1 MNPSTAQARVV
12 VDELIRNDVR
22 HVVLCPGSRNAP
34 LSFALYE
41 AATAGRLTLHVRID
55 ERGAGFLA
63 LGLAKGLAHR
73 PHRRGFAA
81 VVCTSGTAVANL
93 HPAVLEAYHSGAALL
108 VVTAD
113 RPPEVYGT
121 GANQTIQQNGVYAS
135 AATTIDFPVA
145 ERRAGQNGVWRG
157 LVCRAVAQADAGAP
171 VHVNIPFR
179 EPLVPDG
186 DLLDWPEALAG
197 RPEQERWTSVR
208 PGVISSDPLGGGPIF
223 HLRPRT
229 LVVVGDTDFGTG
241 HAAGEVAAKLGWPV
255 VTEPTAMGG
264 PVASGAV
271 VLQHGSLLLN
281 SGELPERLHPD
292 SVVVIG
298 RPTLSRGVQ
307 RLLKQAP
314 VVHVVRSG
322 QGWADPQH
330 VATHV
335 SDHLGLDDLNF
346 AAMDDADLTSR
357 TWTETYP
364 GDPAWLTDWQR
375 ADALAS
381 VAVEELLAE
390 QTWPTGLH
398 VARALMTE
406 LPEDAVLFL
415 GSSNPVRD
423 IDLVGARRSG
433 PVVISNR
440 GVAGIDGSVSSAIG
454 AALGAVSADS
464 RVGHGYALLGD
475 LTFLHDL
482 NGLLLGPLEARPDL
496 TIVVL
501 NDDGGGIFSLL
512 EQGAPDHS
520 ASFERVFGTPH
531 GSDLGALCAGYRV
544 PYRLAA
550 DGADFRDALRPGP
563 GIRVVEVRADRQRL
577 RTVHERLRTRVRQVI
592 TAP

>member
-34 LSFALYE
+34 LSFALHE

-55 ERGAGFLA
+55 ERSAGFLA
-63 LGLAKGLAHR
+63 LGISKGLAHR

-93 HPAVLEAYHSGAALL
+93 HPAVLEAHHSGAALL

-121 GANQTIQQNGVYAS
+121 GANQTIQQSGVYGS
-135 AATTIDFPVA
+135 AAATVDFPVA
-145 ERRAGQNGVWRG
+145 ERRPGQNGVWRG
-157 LVCRAVAQADAGAP
+157 LVCRAVAQAADGAP

-186 DLLDWPEALAG
+186 DLADWPEPLDG
-197 RPEQERWTSVR
+197 RPAEERWTSVS
-208 PGVISSDPLGGGPIF
+208 PGLVSSDPVGGGPIF

-229 LVVVGDTDFGTG
+229 LVVVGDSELGAAY
-241 HAAGEVAAKLGWPV
+241 AAGEVAAKLGWPV
-255 VTEPTAMGG
+255 ITEPTAMGG
-264 PVASGAV
+264 PVAAGAV
-271 VLQHGSLLLN
+271 VLPHGSLLLN
-281 SGELPERLHPD
+281 AGELPERLRPD

-314 VVHVVRSG
+314 VVHVVRNG
-322 QGWADPQH
+322 QAWADPQH

-335 SDHLGLDDLNF
+335 SGYLGLDDLNYL
-346 AAMDDADLTSR
+346 AMDTELEGRS
-357 TWTETYP
+357 WTETFP

-375 ADALAS
+375 ADALACA
-381 VAVEELLAE
+381 AVDELLAE
-390 QTWPTGLH
+390 EDWPTGLH
-398 VARALMTE
+398 VARALMQE
-406 LPEDAVLFL
+406 MPEDAVLFL

-423 IDLVGARRSG
+423 IDLVGARRAG

-454 AALGAVSADS
+454 ATLGAHSADS
-464 RVGHGYALLGD
+464 RLGHGYALLGD
-475 LTFLHDL
+475 LTFLHDV
-482 NGLLLGPLEARPDL
+482 NGLLLGPMEQRPDL
-496 TIVVL
+496 TVVVL

-520 ASFERVFGTPH
+520 GSFERIFGTPH

-544 PYRLAA
+544 PYRLVT
-550 DGADFRDALRPGP
+550 DGADFRAALAPAP
-563 GIRVVEVRADRQRL
+563 GISVVEVRADRQRL
-577 RTVHERLRTRVRQVI
+577 REVHERLRTRVRTVI
-592 TAP
+592 GGG

>member
-22 HVVLCPGSRNAP
+22 QVVLCPGSRNAP

-41 AATAGRLTLHVRID
+41 AAKAGRLTLHVRID
-55 ERGAGFLA
+55 ERSAGFLA

-121 GANQTIQQNGVYAS
+121 GANQTIQQNGVYGG
-135 AATTIDFPVA
+135 AAGTIDFPVA
-145 ERRAGQNGVWRG
+145 ERRAGQNAVWRG
-157 LVCRAVAQADAGAP
+157 LVCRAVVQADTGTP

-186 DLLDWPEALAG
+186 DLADWPEPLDG
-197 RPEQERWTSVR
+197 RPESERWTSVS
-208 PGVISSDPLGGGPIF
+208 PGFVGTDPVGGGPIF

-229 LVVVGDTDFGTG
+229 LVVVGDADS
-241 HAAGEVAAKLGWPV
+241 AAAHSACEVAAKLGWPV
-255 VTEPTAMGG
+255 ITEPTAMGG
-264 PVASGAV
+264 PMASGAV

-281 SGELPERLHPD
+281 AGELPEQLRPD

-307 RLLKQAP
+307 KLLKTVP
-314 VVHVVRSG
+314 VVHVVRNGES
-322 QGWADPQH
+322 WADPQH

-335 SDHLGLDDLNF
+335 TGYLGLDDLNYL
-346 AAMDDADLTSR
+346 AMDIEQGSR
-357 TWTETYP
+357 NWVETYP
-364 GDPAWLTDWQR
+364 GDPDWLTDWQQ

-381 VAVEELLAE
+381 SVVAELLAGE
-390 QTWPTGLH
+390 QWPTGLH
-398 VARALMTE
+398 VARTLMSE

-423 IDLVGARRSG
+423 IDLVGARRLG

-454 AALGAVSADS
+454 AVLGAVSADS

-482 NGLLLGPLEARPDL
+482 NGLLLGPLEQRPDL

-520 ASFERVFGTPH
+520 DSFERVFGTPH
-531 GSDLGALCAGYRV
+531 GSDLGALCAGYGIR
-544 PYRLAA
+544 YRLAA
-550 DGADFRDALRPGP
+550 DGADFRAALRPAP
-563 GIRVVEVRADRQRL
+563 GIQVVEVRADRQRL
-577 RTVHERLRTRVRQVI
+577 RAVHELLRTRVRAVI
-592 TAP
+592 TAS